1 MLPSDSEEGHAGN
14 GLAAPFV
21 YGLVLSLVILVVYF
35 MPRADSDVA
44 ILVSPFAGRTAAVNA
59 VARADG
65 LVVDTGRWRFLILA
79 RPAISNDPNFPARL
93 YGAGALV
100 VFNPG
105 IMTGC
110 VKKG

>member
-1 MLPSDSEEGHAGN
+1 MSRFHVEENHSVGGY
-14 GLAAPFV
+14 GAPFL
-21 YGLVLSLVILVVYF
+21 YGLTLTLVILAVYF
-35 MPRADSDVA
+35 MPRADGDVA
-44 ILVSPFAGRTAAVNA
+44 VVVSPFAGRAAASHV
-59 VARADG
+59 VARAEG

-79 RPAISNDPNFPARL
+79 RPAVDNDPNFPARL

>member
-1 MLPSDSEEGHAGN
+1 MVPSDSEEAHAGK
-14 GLAAPFV
+14 GIAAPFV

-79 RPAISNDPNFPARL
+79 RPAANHDANFPGRL
-93 YGAGALV
+93 YKAGALV